1 MKDYFS
7 KQVSDIKSNPK
18 CILKK
23 WYFWLI
29 LIAIIYGLITDVFA
43 PKEITTSNNN
53 IDQNTILEEKTETEE
68 ERIAKEEREKKE
80 AEEKAEKERQK
91 NIEDTK
97 WTLYATTEQ
106 VVKNRLKVP
115 QTAKFSNQQAVYD
128 EGKQIYKVQ
137 GNVAAENSFGGTVNS
152 TFYAEYNNQLEI
164 IYMTFDGEILV
175 NNR

>member
-1 MKDYFS
+1 MKEYFL
-7 KQVSDIKSNPK
+7 KQIQDIKSAPK
-18 CILKK
+18 CIIKK

-29 LIAIIYGLITDVFA
+29 VIAIIYGLVTDVFA
-43 PKEITTSNNN
+43 PKEEQVSSINNIEENIVIENNVQEEDSNNE
-53 IDQNTILEEKTETEE
+53 Q
-68 ERIAKEEREKKE
+68 KE
-80 AEEKAEKERQK
+80 AEKAEKEKQK

-128 EGKQIYKVQ
+128 EENQIYKVQ

-152 TFYAEYNNQLEI
+152 TFYAEYNNQLQI
-164 IYMTFDGEILV
+164 IYMTFDGEVIV
-175 NNR
+175 NER

>member
-7 KQVSDIKSNPK
+7 KQIQEIKSNPK
-18 CILKK
+18 CIIKK

-29 LIAIIYGLITDVFA
+29 VIAIIYGLITDVFT
-43 PKEITTSNNN
+43 PKEEQVSSINNIEENIVIENNVQEEVSNNE
-53 IDQNTILEEKTETEE
+53 Q
-68 ERIAKEEREKKE
+68 KE
-80 AEEKAEKERQK
+80 AEKAEKEKQK

-128 EGKQIYKVQ
+128 QENQIYKVQ

-152 TFYAEYNNQLEI
+152 TFYAEYNNQLQI
-164 IYMTFDGEILV
+164 IYMTFDGEVIV
-175 NNR
+175 NER

>member
-1 MKDYFS
+1 MKNYLS
-7 KQVSDIKSNPK
+7 KQLQEIKSNPK
-18 CILKK
+18 CIIKK
-23 WYFWLI
+23 WYFWI
-29 LIAIIYGLITDVFA
+29 IIIAIIYGLITDASA
-43 PKEITTSNNN
+43 PKEEQVSNINN
-53 IDQNTILEEKTETEE
+53 IGNTTIENNIQEDNSINNEQ
-68 ERIAKEEREKKE
+68 KE
-80 AEEKAEKERQK
+80 AEKAEKERQQ

-115 QTAKFSNQQAVYD
+115 QTAKFSNQKAVYD
-128 EGKQIYKVQ
+128 EENQIYKIQ

-175 NNR
+175 NNK

>member
-1 MKDYFS
+1 MKEYFL
-7 KQVSDIKSNPK
+7 KQIQDIKSAPK
-18 CILKK
+18 CIIKK

-29 LIAIIYGLITDVFA
+29 VIAIIYGLVTDVFA
-43 PKEITTSNNN
+43 PKEEQVSSFNNIEENIVIENNVQEEDSNNE
-53 IDQNTILEEKTETEE
+53 Q
-68 ERIAKEEREKKE
+68 KE
-80 AEEKAEKERQK
+80 AEKAEKEKQK

-128 EGKQIYKVQ
+128 EENQIYKVQ

-152 TFYAEYNNQLEI
+152 TFYAEYNNQLQI
-164 IYMTFDGEILV
+164 IYMTFDGEVIV
-175 NNR
+175 NER

>member
-1 MKDYFS
+1 MKEYFL
-7 KQVSDIKSNPK
+7 KQIQDIKSAPK
-18 CILKK
+18 CIIKK

-29 LIAIIYGLITDVFA
+29 VIAIIYGLVTDVFA
-43 PKEITTSNNN
+43 PKEEQVSSINNIEENIVIEKNVQEEDSNNE
-53 IDQNTILEEKTETEE
+53 Q
-68 ERIAKEEREKKE
+68 KE
-80 AEEKAEKERQK
+80 AEKAEKEKQK

-128 EGKQIYKVQ
+128 EENQIYKVQ

-152 TFYAEYNNQLEI
+152 TFYAEYNNQLQI
-164 IYMTFDGEILV
+164 IYMTFDGEVIV
-175 NNR
+175 NER

>member
-1 MKDYFS
+1 MKEYFL
-7 KQVSDIKSNPK
+7 KQIQDIKSAPK
-18 CILKK
+18 CIIKK

-29 LIAIIYGLITDVFA
+29 VIAIIYGLVTDVFA
-43 PKEITTSNNN
+43 PKEEQVSSINNIEENIVIENNVQEEDSNNE
-53 IDQNTILEEKTETEE
+53 Q
-68 ERIAKEEREKKE
+68 KE
-80 AEEKAEKERQK
+80 AEKAEKEKQK

-128 EGKQIYKVQ
+128 EENQIYTVQ

-152 TFYAEYNNQLEI
+152 TFYAEYNNQLQI
-164 IYMTFDGEILV
+164 IYMTFDGEVIV
-175 NNR
+175 NER

>member
-1 MKDYFS
+1 MKEYFL
-7 KQVSDIKSNPK
+7 KQIQDIKSAPK
-18 CILKK
+18 CIIKK

-29 LIAIIYGLITDVFA
+29 VIAIIYGLVTDVFA
-43 PKEITTSNNN
+43 PKEKQVSSINNIEENIVIENNVQEEDSNNE
-53 IDQNTILEEKTETEE
+53 Q
-68 ERIAKEEREKKE
+68 KE
-80 AEEKAEKERQK
+80 AEKAEKEKQK

-128 EGKQIYKVQ
+128 EENQIYKVQ

-152 TFYAEYNNQLEI
+152 TFYAEYNNQLQI
-164 IYMTFDGEILV
+164 IYMTFDGEVIV
-175 NNR
+175 NER

>member
-7 KQVSDIKSNPK
+7 KQIQEIKSNPK
-18 CILKK
+18 CIIKK

-29 LIAIIYGLITDVFA
+29 VIAIIYGLITDVFT
-43 PKEITTSNNN
+43 PKEEQVSSINNIEENIVIENNVQEEVSNNE
-53 IDQNTILEEKTETEE
+53 Q
-68 ERIAKEEREKKE
+68 KE
-80 AEEKAEKERQK
+80 AEKAEKEKQK

-115 QTAKFSNQQAVYD
+115 QSAKFSNQQAVYD
-128 EGKQIYKVQ
+128 EENQIYKVQ

-152 TFYAEYNNQLEI
+152 TFYAEYNNQLQI
-164 IYMTFDGEILV
+164 IYMTFDGEVIV
-175 NNR
+175 NER

>member
-1 MKDYFS
+1 MKNYLS
-7 KQVSDIKSNPK
+7 KQLQEIKSNPK
-18 CILKK
+18 CIIKK
-23 WYFWLI
+23 WYFWI
-29 LIAIIYGLITDVFA
+29 IIIAIIYGLITDASA
-43 PKEITTSNNN
+43 PKKEQVSNINN
-53 IDQNTILEEKTETEE
+53 IGNTTIENNIQEDNSINNEQ
-68 ERIAKEEREKKE
+68 KE
-80 AEEKAEKERQK
+80 AEKAEKERQQ

-115 QTAKFSNQQAVYD
+115 QTAKFSNQKAVYD
-128 EGKQIYKVQ
+128 EENQIYKIQ

-175 NNR
+175 NNK

>member
-7 KQVSDIKSNPK
+7 KQIQEIKSNPK
-18 CILKK
+18 CIIKK

-29 LIAIIYGLITDVFA
+29 VIAIIYGLITDVFT
-43 PKEITTSNNN
+43 PKEEQVSSINNIEENIVIENNVQEEVSNNE
-53 IDQNTILEEKTETEE
+53 Q
-68 ERIAKEEREKKE
+68 KE
-80 AEEKAEKERQK
+80 AEKAEKEKQK

-128 EGKQIYKVQ
+128 EENQIYKVQ

-152 TFYAEYNNQLEI
+152 TFYAEYNNQLQI
-164 IYMTFDGEILV
+164 IYMTFDGEVIV
-175 NNR
+175 NER

>member
-7 KQVSDIKSNPK
+7 KQIKDIKSNPE
-18 CILKK
+18 CIIKK

-29 LIAIIYGLITDVFA
+29 VIAIVYGLITDVFA
-43 PKEITTSNNN
+43 PKEEQVSSINN
-53 IDQNTILEEKTETEE
+53 IEENIVIENNVQEKEHNNEQN
-68 ERIAKEEREKKE
+68 E
-80 AEEKAEKERQK
+80 AEKAEKEKQK

-128 EGKQIYKVQ
+128 EENQIYKVQ

-152 TFYAEYNNQLEI
+152 TFYAEYNNQLQI
-164 IYMTFDGEILV
+164 IYMTFDGEVIV
-175 NNR
+175 NER